1 MSHNVKWA
9 TVFSRLLN
17 FVFKCIHCFVDNY
30 TPTLQKFY
38 LCLSVGPSVSPLI
51 QQSVNPY
58 APWTFFVASFSG
70 PTLHGYLK
78 FDFRVEFIGLPYDTF
93 THYPT
98 ISYILNTYTPLD
110 TWIANLKMFVIF
122 FAETS
127 IQGFLKF
134 VSRFII
140 VSYIT
145 FLDSSINNFL
155 LTKIFGCGYHQSAD
169 ASSFTCCY
177 LNYHTCWL
185 I

>member
-1 MSHNVKWA
+1 MEIEINISVLYNLSCYKKKQFSAEIDFNIHVCKTITRYNALKKLGY
-9 TVFSRLLN
+9 TVLL
-17 FVFKCIHCFVDNY
+17 
-30 TPTLQKFY
+30 
-38 LCLSVGPSVSPLI
+38 LSVCQFI
-51 QQSVNPY
+51 
-58 APWTFFVASFSG
+58 PWTFFVASFSG